1 MNKNVLNAVNTFP
14 LADSRGIV
22 RRTLIAMIVMISAI
36 FVAVIV
42 TLFSI
47 ANTLNTQANLQNKH
61 LILKALHAR
70 QESIRS
76 HLDDNANW
84 GEAYTN
90 LHVRMN
96 TNWAW
101 VQQNL
106 GSSLY
111 TTFQLEG
118 VFVLGP
124 DDITRYSVISG
135 HLSHTSFQNWLK
147 VPVLPMLHQK
157 LIESGGKA
165 ISQFTV
171 VDNTLVL
178 LAAAWIETGSDN
190 TIKPVPGPPSIMIF
204 VDRLTPAKLRA
215 MGQDYGVVNTHIHTH
230 ARQVDSDKRE
240 YGFPLHT
247 GTGFISIE
255 WTSANPGGALLTWVL
270 PSLVFLF
277 FATLFLTLALMR
289 HAMLRARVNDEST
302 FLLEQGRLAL
312 AASEQR
318 FRDVAETTSDW
329 IWETDDKLCFSW
341 ISGRF
346 PVITGCPQH
355 EWIGRPLTAFLLDSH
370 SIYRLTQWAS
380 STSVGSHLSLIQ
392 CLYFS
397 PDNQPHFCNLVIKK
411 VKKSDGRPGFRGT
424 ANDVTQE
431 VQTQARMR
439 YLSEHDE
446 LTGLPNRVQMRQFLD
461 SHSLNQL
468 TNNQQIAVL
477 TIDLD
482 KFKPVNDLYGHSV
495 GDKILHDVSARLR
508 ECIPENG
515 LVTRYGGDE
524 FIVILPTVEGAHEPE
539 RLSDALLSR
548 LTQAFHLEDTDVYI
562 GASIGI
568 AIAPQHATDANDLL
582 RYSDIALYQAKHD
595 GRNCWRL
602 YHPAMEEQ
610 IVQRRE
616 LENELRVAIH
626 ANQLQLVYQ
635 PRYDVRTGKVTTIE
649 ALIRWQH
656 PRLGLLTPDQFIPL
670 AEDTG
675 LIFQMSDW
683 VLTTACQDAVEHFGS
698 LSVAVNISAIE
709 FRVSG
714 FVSRIHHVLTTSG
727 LSPSQLEIE
736 ISENTALS
744 DPERVTDI
752 MLSLKSIGVRFLID
766 DFGAGYASLSY
777 LHAFPFDGIKLDKSF
792 VIPTDT
798 SENARRVVENIV
810 GLGKAFS
817 LHITAEGVETKEQQT
832 YFESLD
838 CDALQGYFIG
848 RPVSLGELKQHLSR
862 QTASEGGGRLT
873 GRQN

>member
-1 MNKNVLNAVNTFP
+1 MNKNVLNAASTLP

-47 ANTLNTQANLQNKH
+47 ANTLNTQADQQNQ
-61 LILKALHAR
+61 LLLLKALHAR
-70 QESIRS
+70 QEAIRT
-76 HLDDNANW
+76 HLGDNANW

-90 LHVRMN
+90 LHVHLN

-101 VQQNL
+101 DQQNL
-106 GSSLY
+106 GRSLY
-111 TTFQLEG
+111 TSFELEG

-124 DDITRYSVISG
+124 DDVTRYSVISG
-135 HLSHTSFQNWLK
+135 KLVHTPFQSWLT
-147 VPVLPMLHQK
+147 VPVLPMLHQR
-157 LIESGGKA
+157 LQQSGGKSV
-165 ISQFTV
+165 SQFAV
-171 VDNTLVL
+171 VNNTLVL
-178 LAAAWIETGSDN
+178 LAAAWIQTGSDN
-190 TIKPVPGPPSIMIF
+190 TIKPIPGPPSIMIF
-204 VDRLTPAKLRA
+204 VDRLTPEKLRA
-215 MGQDYGVVNTHIHTH
+215 MGQEYGVLNTHIHTH

-240 YGFPLHT
+240 AGFPLSTST
-247 GTGFISIE
+247 GGISIE
-255 WTSANPGGALLTWVL
+255 WTSSNPGGALLTWVL
-270 PSLVFLF
+270 PSMVFLF
-277 FATLFLTLALMR
+277 FATLFLALALMR
-289 HAMLRARVNDEST
+289 HAMLRARLNDEST

-346 PVITGCPQH
+346 PVITGSPQQA
-355 EWIGRPLTAFLLDSH
+355 WLGRPLTTFLLDLQPN
-370 SIYRLTQWAS
+370 YRLTQWAS
-380 STSVGSHLSLIQ
+380 SASVGSHLALDQ

-397 PDNQPHFCNLVIKK
+397 PDNQPHYCNLVIKK

-424 ANDVTQE
+424 ATDVTQE
-431 VQTQARMR
+431 VQTQARVR

-461 SHSLNQL
+461 RKPLKQL
-468 TNNQQIAVL
+468 AHDQQIAVL
-477 TIDLD
+477 TVDLD

-495 GDKILHDVSARLR
+495 GDKILHDVSARMR
-508 ECIPENG
+508 DCIPENG

-524 FIVILPTVEGAHEPE
+524 FIVILPTTQGSNEPE

-548 LTQAFHLEDTDVYI
+548 LTQAFHLEDTDVFI

-568 AIAPQHATDANDLL
+568 AIAPLHATDANDLL

-602 YHPAMEEQ
+602 YHPSMEEQ

-616 LENELRVAIH
+616 LENELRDAIH
-626 ANQLQLVYQ
+626 ASQLQLVYQ
-635 PRYDVRTGKVTTIE
+635 PRYDVHSGKVATIE
-649 ALIRWQH
+649 ALIRWPH
-656 PRLGLLTPDQFIPL
+656 PRLGLLMPDQFIPL

-675 LIFQMSDW
+675 LIFQLSDW
-683 VLTTACQDAVEHFGS
+683 VLATACQDAVEHFGT

-714 FVSRIHHVLTTSG
+714 FVSRIHHVLATSG
-727 LSPSQLEIE
+727 LSPSRLEIE

-744 DPERVTDI
+744 DPDRVTEI
-752 MLSLKSIGVRFLID
+752 ILSLKSIGVRFLID

-798 SENARRVVENIV
+798 SESARRVVENIV

-817 LHITAEGVETKEQQT
+817 LHITAEGVETEEQLT

-848 RPVSLGELKQHLSR
+848 RPVPLGELKQHLSM
-862 QTASEGGGRLT
+862 QTTSPTCPEQAD
-873 GRQN
+873 